1 MDGVETSRRA
11 VRVALLAHR
20 VPARVIPRRYRRRL
34 VIRREV
40 TRQFSDFF
48 SF

>member
-11 VRVALLAHR
+11 VRVALLPR

-48 SF
+48 